1 MFLSYIFL
9 FFYVLKK
16 VKIILNMGG
25 CCAKRDYCIFCDY
38 QTQKIVLEN
47 ERLVLF
53 EDIAPMAKHHFLCI
67 PKEHIVNINSLTK
80 EHIPMLEEMREMATN
95 YLLETYR
102 NEGVTKDNIV
112 FGFHIPP
119 FTSISHLHMH
129 CVILPYNNFYYV
141 IMNDYLI
148 LRTLDQV
155 IDNLKKESK

>member
-16 VKIILNMGG
+16 VKINIKYGWMLW
-25 CCAKRDYCIFCDY
+25 KKIIVFFVIIKL
-38 QTQKIVLEN
+38 KIVLEK

-95 YLLETYR
+95 YLLENYR

-148 LRTLDQV
+148 LRTLDKV
-155 IDNLKKESK
+155 IENLKNESK